1 MALLD
6 DVDLDRTPGATP
18 PSQVSRSSRGRGVV
32 IVLVAAGALVALLL
46 VNHWPWTKGATA
58 PRTAH
63 APTSVDSAPTVL
75 GRDGAAIPL
84 PELNDL
90 DPALRDLIAPLS
102 RTSVMSKWLEG
113 TNLARELVT
122 VADAVGRGNLPF
134 SRLSRLRPAQPFTVQ
149 QENGRT
155 AIDARSYARYD
166 AVADAIVALDPLACS
181 RVYATLK
188 PRLEQAYA
196 ELGQPER
203 TLDQAVEQA
212 IISLLQTPIPST
224 PVAVV
229 PKGGLYAYAD
239 PKLEALAPAQK
250 LLLRTGPDNAR
261 RIQAQ
266 VRELAG
272 ALGVP
277 EERLP
282 PEHRGT

>member
-18 PSQVSRSSRGRGVV
+18 PSQVSRPARARGVL
-32 IVLVAAGALVALLL
+32 IGLVAVGALVALLL
-46 VNHWPWTKGATA
+46 VNHRPWQKDATA

-63 APTSVDSAPTVL
+63 APTSVDTAPSVL

-90 DPALRDLIAPLS
+90 DPALRDLMAPLS
-102 RTSVMSKWLEG
+102 RTSIMTKWLDG
-113 TNLARELVT
+113 TNLAREFVT
-122 VADAVGRGNLPF
+122 VADAVGRGRLPF
-134 SRLSRLRPAQPFTVQ
+134 SRLSRLRPSQPFVVQ

-155 AIDARSYARYD
+155 AIDTRSYERYD
-166 AVADAIVALDPLACS
+166 SAADAIVALDPLACS

-196 ELGQPER
+196 ELGQPDR
-203 TLDQAVEQA
+203 TLDQAVEQT

-224 PVAVV
+224 PVALV

-239 PKLEALAPAQK
+239 PTLEALAPAQK
-250 LLLRTGPDNAR
+250 LLLRTGPANAR

-277 EERLP
+277 EDRLP
-282 PEHRGT
+282 PEH